1 MCTFGKSN
9 MKTALFGGSFD
20 PPHVGHLEIV
30 RRVLNL
36 PDIERIVVVPAWLNP
51 FKSTSC
57 ADAETRLRWCR
68 ELFDMEGVEV
78 DDFEVASGRRVYTVE
93 TVREL
98 KRKYPS
104 LSAIVI
110 GSDNLKDIGKW
121 RDFEKLDAQ
130 MEWIVVGRGE
140 VARHELERL
149 GRYRYIEMDI
159 PVSSSRIRAGGGR
172 EYLDKRLAAE
182 IEEYYNND
190 SGENI

>member
-1 MCTFGKSN
+1 
-9 MKTALFGGSFD
+9 
-20 PPHVGHLEIV
+20 
-30 RRVLNL
+30 
-36 PDIERIVVVPAWLNP
+36 
-51 FKSTSC
+51 
-57 ADAETRLRWCR
+57 
-68 ELFDMEGVEV
+68 
-78 DDFEVASGRRVYTVE
+78 
-93 TVREL
+93 VREL

-140 VARHELERL
+140 VAGHELERL
-149 GRYRYIEMDI
+149 GRYRYIEMDM
-159 PVSSSRIRAGGGR
+159 PVSSTRIRAGGGR

-182 IEEYYNND
+182 IEEYYKND